1 MSARTTTAPAAAAQ
15 ADTPQADTPQ
25 GATPQ
30 GATVQAGAPH
40 GSAPHG
46 ATPPAAAPNAEATGR
61 RVEEVLD
68 HLAQRDD
75 REAGAAAEE
84 LVRVLMDFYGAG
96 LARIMHLL
104 GSGTDDGGPCSA
116 LLRDELVSSL
126 LVLHDLHPEDTAA
139 RIDRALDSVRRQ
151 HPAEVAAFDA
161 DSGALR
167 LRSGDVGGCGCPST
181 NQQAQ
186 QAVEAAVSCFAPEV
200 TSVQWEAAGAGNE
213 PALLQISRRPPTAAT
228 AS

>member
-1 MSARTTTAPAAAAQ
+1 MSARATTAPAAAAQ
-15 ADTPQADTPQ
+15 ADGPQT
-25 GATPQ
+25 
-30 GATVQAGAPH
+30 ATVQAG
-40 GSAPHG
+40 APHG

-68 HLAQRDD
+68 RLAQRDD

-104 GSGTDDGGPCSA
+104 GSATDDGGPGSA

-151 HPAEVAAFDA
+151 HPAEVAAFDT

-167 LRSGDVGGCGCPST
+167 LRSGGSGGCGCPST

-200 TSVQWEAAGAGNE
+200 TAVQWEAAGAGPE

>member
-1 MSARTTTAPAAAAQ
+1 M
-15 ADTPQADTPQ
+15 PQ
-25 GATPQ
+25 GA
-30 GATVQAGAPH
+30 V
-40 GSAPHG
+40 
-46 ATPPAAAPNAEATGR
+46 PNAEATGR

-68 HLAQRDD
+68 RLAQRDD
-75 REAGAAAEE
+75 REASAAAEE
-84 LVRVLMDFYGAG
+84 LVRLLMDFYGAG
-96 LARIMHLL
+96 LARIMHLV
-104 GSGTDDGGPCSA
+104 GSATGDGGPGAA

-151 HPAEVAAFDA
+151 HPAEVAEFEA
-161 DSGALR
+161 DRGALR
-167 LRSGDVGGCGCPST
+167 LRTGDVGGGGCPST
-181 NQQAQ
+181 NQQSR

-200 TSVQWEAAGAGNE
+200 TSVHWEAADARTE

>member
-1 MSARTTTAPAAAAQ
+1 MSARATTAPAAAQADAPQAAHAQ
-15 ADTPQADTPQ
+15 AD
-25 GATPQ
+25 
-30 GATVQAGAPH
+30 VPH
-40 GSAPHG
+40 
-46 ATPPAAAPNAEATGR
+46 AAAPNAEATGR

-68 HLAQRDD
+68 RLAQRDD

-104 GSGTDDGGPCSA
+104 GSATDDGGPGSA

-167 LRSGDVGGCGCPST
+167 LRSGDSGGCGCPST

-200 TSVQWEAAGAGNE
+200 TAVQWEAAGAGPE

>member
-1 MSARTTTAPAAAAQ
+1 MSAGATTVQAAA
-15 ADTPQADTPQ
+15 P
-25 GATPQ
+25 
-30 GATVQAGAPH
+30 QAGAPR
-40 GSAPHG
+40 GAASA
-46 ATPPAAAPNAEATGR
+46 AVPNAEATGR

-68 HLAQRDD
+68 RLAQRDD
-75 REAGAAAEE
+75 REASAAAEE

-104 GSGTDDGGPCSA
+104 GSGTDDGGPRSA
-116 LLRDELVSSL
+116 LLGDDLVTSL

-139 RIDRALDSVRRQ
+139 RIGRALDSVRRQ
-151 HPAEVAAFDA
+151 HPAEVAEFDG
-161 DSGALR
+161 DTGTLR
-167 LRSGDVGGCGCPST
+167 LRSGDSGCPST
-181 NQQAQ
+181 SRQAQ

-200 TSVQWEAAGAGNE
+200 TSMQWETAGERPE

>member
-1 MSARTTTAPAAAAQ
+1 MSARATTAPAAAAH
-15 ADTPQADTPQ
+15 ADAPQA
-25 GATPQ
+25 AK
-30 GATVQAGAPH
+30 VQAGAPH
-40 GSAPHG
+40 GAAPN
-46 ATPPAAAPNAEATGR
+46 AAAPNAEATGR

-68 HLAQRDD
+68 RLAQRDD

-104 GSGTDDGGPCSA
+104 GSGTDGGGPGSA

-167 LRSGDVGGCGCPST
+167 LRSGDLGGCGCPST
-181 NQQAQ
+181 NQQAR

-200 TSVQWEAAGAGNE
+200 TAVQWEAAGARTE

>member
-1 MSARTTTAPAAAAQ
+1 MSARTTTAQAAA
-15 ADTPQADTPQ
+15 P
-25 GATPQ
+25 
-30 GATVQAGAPH
+30 QAGAPQ
-40 GSAPHG
+40 G
-46 ATPPAAAPNAEATGR
+46 AAAHGTVPNAEATGR
-61 RVEEVLD
+61 RIEEALD
-68 HLAQRDD
+68 RLAQRD
-75 REAGAAAEE
+75 REASAAAEE

-96 LARIMHLL
+96 LARIMHLT
-104 GSGTDDGGPCSA
+104 GSGTDDDGPRSA
-116 LLRDELVSSL
+116 LLRDELVTSL

-151 HPAEVAAFDA
+151 HPAEVGEFDA

-167 LRSGDVGGCGCPST
+167 LRAGDSGGCGCPST

-200 TSVQWEAAGAGNE
+200 TSVQWEAAGDRTE
-213 PALLQISRRPPTAAT
+213 PTLLQISPRPPTATT

>member
-1 MSARTTTAPAAAAQ
+1 MSARTTTAPAAAA
-15 ADTPQADTPQ
+15 PQTDGPQ
-25 GATPQ
+25 S
-30 GATVQAGAPH
+30 ATVQADAPH
-40 GSAPHG
+40 
-46 ATPPAAAPNAEATGR
+46 AAAPNAEATGR

-68 HLAQRDD
+68 RLAQRDD

-104 GSGTDDGGPCSA
+104 GSGTDDGGPGSA
-116 LLRDELVSSL
+116 LLRDELVTSL
-126 LVLHDLHPEDTAA
+126 LVLHDLHPEDTTA

-151 HPAEVAAFDA
+151 HPAEVAEFDA
-161 DSGALR
+161 DSGTLR
-167 LRSGDVGGCGCPST
+167 LRSGDSGGCGCPST

-200 TSVQWEAAGAGNE
+200 TSVQWEAAGAGKE

>member
-1 MSARTTTAPAAAAQ
+1 MSARATTAPAAAAQ
-15 ADTPQADTPQ
+15 ADDGPQA
-25 GATPQ
+25 
-30 GATVQAGAPH
+30 ATVQADAPH
-40 GSAPHG
+40 GTAPH
-46 ATPPAAAPNAEATGR
+46 AAAPNAEATGR

-68 HLAQRDD
+68 RLAQRDD

-104 GSGTDDGGPCSA
+104 GSGTDNGGPGSA
-116 LLRDELVSSL
+116 LLRDELVTSL

-139 RIDRALDSVRRQ
+139 RIGRALDSVRRQ
-151 HPAEVAAFDA
+151 HPAEVAEFDA
-161 DSGALR
+161 DSGTLR
-167 LRSGDVGGCGCPST
+167 LRSGDLGGCGCPST

-200 TSVQWEAAGAGNE
+200 TSVRWEAAGARKE
-213 PALLQISRRPPTAAT
+213 PALLQIARRPPTAAT

>member
-1 MSARTTTAPAAAAQ
+1 MSARATTAPAAAAQ
-15 ADTPQADTPQ
+15 ADAPQVDDGPQA
-25 GATPQ
+25 
-30 GATVQAGAPH
+30 ATVQAD
-40 GSAPHG
+40 APHG
-46 ATPPAAAPNAEATGR
+46 AAPHAAAPNAEATGR

-68 HLAQRDD
+68 RLAQRDD

-104 GSGTDDGGPCSA
+104 GGGTDNGGPGAA
-116 LLRDELVSSL
+116 LLRDELVTSL

-139 RIDRALDSVRRQ
+139 RIGRALDSVRRQ
-151 HPAEVAAFDA
+151 HPAEVAEFDA

-167 LRSGDVGGCGCPST
+167 LRSGDLGGCGCPST

-200 TSVQWEAAGAGNE
+200 TSVQWEAAGAGKE

-228 AS
+228 AP

>member
-15 ADTPQADTPQ
+15 TDVPQADAPQ
-25 GATPQ
+25 T
-30 GATVQAGAPH
+30 ATVQAGAPRT
-40 GSAPHG
+40 
-46 ATPPAAAPNAEATGR
+46 ATPNAEATGR

-68 HLAQRDD
+68 RLAQRDD

-104 GSGTDDGGPCSA
+104 GSGTDDGGPGSA

-151 HPAEVAAFDA
+151 HPAEVAQFDA
-161 DSGALR
+161 DTGALR
-167 LRSGDVGGCGCPST
+167 LRSGDSGGCGCPST

-200 TSVQWEAAGAGNE
+200 TSVQWEAAGAGTE
-213 PALLQISRRPPTAAT
+213 PALLQISRRPPTATT

>member
-1 MSARTTTAPAAAAQ
+1 MSARATTAPAAAAQ
-15 ADTPQADTPQ
+15 ADGPQADDGPQ
-25 GATPQ
+25 A
-30 GATVQAGAPH
+30 ATVQADAPH
-40 GSAPHG
+40 GTAPH
-46 ATPPAAAPNAEATGR
+46 AAAPNAEATGR

-68 HLAQRDD
+68 RLAQRDD
-75 REAGAAAEE
+75 READAAAEE

-104 GSGTDDGGPCSA
+104 GSGTDNGGPGSA
-116 LLRDELVSSL
+116 LLRDELVTSL

-139 RIDRALDSVRRQ
+139 RIGRALDSVRRQ
-151 HPAEVAAFDA
+151 HPAEVAEFDA
-161 DSGALR
+161 DSGTLR
-167 LRSGDVGGCGCPST
+167 LRSGDLGGCGCPST

-200 TSVQWEAAGAGNE
+200 TSVRWEAAGARKE
-213 PALLQISRRPPTAAT
+213 PALLQIARRPPTAAT

>member
-15 ADTPQADTPQ
+15 TDVPQADAPQ
-25 GATPQ
+25 T
-30 GATVQAGAPH
+30 ATVQAGAPR
-40 GSAPHG
+40 
-46 ATPPAAAPNAEATGR
+46 TAAPNAEATGR

-68 HLAQRDD
+68 RLAQRDD

-104 GSGTDDGGPCSA
+104 GSGTDEGGPGSA

-151 HPAEVAAFDA
+151 HPAEVAQFDA
-161 DSGALR
+161 DTGALR
-167 LRSGDVGGCGCPST
+167 LRSGDSGGCGCPST

-200 TSVQWEAAGAGNE
+200 TSVQWEAAGAGTE
-213 PALLQISRRPPTAAT
+213 PALLQISRRPPTAAP

>member
-1 MSARTTTAPAAAAQ
+1 MSARPPAAQ
-15 ADTPQADTPQ
+15 AAAPQAAAPQAGVPQ
-25 GATPQ
+25 GAAAP
-30 GATVQAGAPH
+30 GTV
-40 GSAPHG
+40 
-46 ATPPAAAPNAEATGR
+46 PNAETTGR

-68 HLAQRDD
+68 RLARRD
-75 REAGAAAEE
+75 REASTDAEE

-96 LARIMHLL
+96 LARIMHLV
-104 GSGTDDGGPCSA
+104 GSSTDADGPRAA
-116 LLRDELVSSL
+116 LLRDELVTSL

-139 RIDRALDSVRRQ
+139 RIGRALDSVRRQ
-151 HPAEVAAFDA
+151 HPAEVAEFDA

-167 LRSGDVGGCGCPST
+167 LRAGDAGGCGCPST

-186 QAVEAAVSCFAPEV
+186 QAVEAAVSCFAPDV
-200 TSVQWEAAGAGNE
+200 TSVQWEAAGAQAE